1 MVDSAV
7 VARGGVLK
15 KRSIEKPRPL
25 RSDPDQVCL
34 SEVLRLV
41 EEVESCLMVSRSD
54 IRTRKKTQQ
63 LKELLRL
70 NGSAMEKSHKKQL
83 DRLEVIIREACT
95 DAQMDII
102 TRLNVLEIIEL
113 RLDGWIVSPKTA
125 NLFRHRFTEAQLDI
139 DLKKIGYE
147 GGVNCSSVNV
157 NNNNTTHEDQ
167 GENNNTSVEDLKFRT
182 VLLVNGHKVEVSSSS
197 DKIVNTCKDV
207 LIEFF
212 SIVDNDD
219 SSSPVHTLTKP
230 DICYEKDELLRLSN
244 SPLCKDVPKNWDK
257 IITEIPY
264 IVKKE
269 GAPSKHFLH
278 QMEVIKK
285 QEAARKM

>member
-25 RSDPDQVCL
+25 RSDPDKICL
-34 SEVLRLV
+34 DEVLRLV
-41 EEVESCLMVSRSD
+41 EDVEVCLTTSRSD

-70 NGSAMEKSHKKQL
+70 NGPAMEKTHKDHL
-83 DRLEVIIREACT
+83 DRLEVIMRDACIDIR
-95 DAQMDII
+95 MDII

-113 RLDGWIVSPKTA
+113 RLDNWISNPAMTSMYRQKFA
-125 NLFRHRFTEAQLDI
+125 EAQLDI

-147 GGVNCSSVNV
+147 GVVDGNTMVADIST
-157 NNNNTTHEDQ
+157 NNNNHLQNCGD
-167 GENNNTSVEDLKFRT
+167 NNNESVEDLRYKT
-182 VLLVNGHKVEVSSSS
+182 VFMVNGHKVQVSSSS
-197 DKIVNTCKDV
+197 DKIVTTSKDV

-212 SIVDNDD
+212 SITHSLD
-219 SSSPVHTLTKP
+219 KP
-230 DICYEKDELLRLSN
+230 EICYEKEELLRLSK
-244 SPLCKDVPKNWDK
+244 SPLCKDMPKNWDK
-257 IITEIPY
+257 IMAEIPY

-269 GAPSKHFLH
+269 GASGKHFLH